1 MSPPISHSA
10 FALIFLVSLF
20 LVSGCGK
27 KPAESADV
35 IVLHTGR
42 LRGNV
47 YPAELQSIS
56 PLQHYQFL
64 AGYVKKV
71 REEAKANGAKVLL
84 VDLGDSLQGSFASY
98 ATDSGNMV
106 SFFNTLEYDAIALS
120 NLDNAVPPGTIS
132 KLKAVV
138 LNPFANADGEPAT
151 EGTKFGVKLSKDD
164 LGVIL
169 MANFY
174 GDVSRE
180 AYPDRFPAWFGTTP
194 SDVIPF
200 RDYPGLAENLGPK
213 AAGDLTLLTWM
224 KFESPTDPPSKFL
237 KTIQEAGVDATLAHR
252 IYGRNQKDVWSES
265 GFVDW
270 SPPVSLNILRNN
282 GGFAMARLDL
292 KKQGNTW
299 KVLKHEIL
307 PMTANT
313 ADADP
318 TILEEIGA
326 FAKTIEGADT
336 LIADLPSSFDQSRIL
351 QTYMNALAKIPD
363 TEAVLYSGQSI
374 RSDWSAGDLRASSV
388 FNSLPWTTGI
398 VQLTMTREQIVQ
410 AEKDIGLVG
419 MISPSAGAEGSLK
432 VTTSDFF
439 GRIIATRLGLDPD
452 RLLPTEEVSEFGYF
466 VSALKNT
473 PEILIA
479 PAAASLE
486 PSADA
491 PLTSAP

>member
-1 MSPPISHSA
+1 MALA
-10 FALIFLVSLF
+10 FLLLF
-20 LVSGCGK
+20 TFFTGCEK
-27 KPAESADV
+27 KPEESADV

-47 YPAELQSIS
+47 YPVALQSIS

-71 REEAKANGAKVLL
+71 REEAKASGARVLL

-98 ATDSGNMV
+98 ATGSGNMIAL
-106 SFFNTLEYDAIALS
+106 FNALEYDAIALS
-120 NLDNAVPPGTIS
+120 NLDNAVQPETVS
-132 KLKAVV
+132 KLNAVV

-151 EGTKFGVKLSKDD
+151 KGTQFGAKLDKEG
-164 LGVIL
+164 LGVL
-169 MANFY
+169 LLANFY
-174 GDVSRE
+174 GDTSSE
-180 AYPDRFPAWFGTTP
+180 AHPDRFPAWFGTTP

-200 RDYPGLAENLGPK
+200 RDYPGLARSLGPK
-213 AAGDLTLLTWM
+213 AAGDLALLTWM
-224 KFESPTDPPSKFL
+224 KFESPADPPSKFL
-237 KTIQEAGVDATLAHR
+237 KEIQGAGVDATLAHR

-282 GGFAMARLDL
+282 GGFALARLDL
-292 KKQGNTW
+292 KKDGDTW

-318 TILEEIGA
+318 SILEKIGA
-326 FAKTIEGADT
+326 FSKTIEGADT
-336 LIADLPSSFDQSRIL
+336 LIADLPSSFDQKRIL
-351 QTYMNALAKIPD
+351 QIYMKALAKIPE
-363 TEAVLYSGQSI
+363 TQAVLYSEQSI
-374 RSDWSAGDLRASSV
+374 RSDWSAGALRASRV

-398 VQLTMTREQIVQ
+398 VQLSMTREQIAK
-410 AEKDIGLVG
+410 AEKDIGLVV
-419 MISPSAGAEGSLK
+419 MFSSPAGQEGPLK
-432 VTTSDFF
+432 VTTSDYFA
-439 GRIIATRLGLDPD
+439 RVIASRLDLDPGS
-452 RLLPTEEVSEFGYF
+452 LLPTPELSEFGYF

-473 PEILIA
+473 PDILTA
-479 PAAASLE
+479 PDTANPE

-491 PLTSAP
+491 PSTSAP

>member
-1 MSPPISHSA
+1 M
-10 FALIFLVSLF
+10 
-20 LVSGCGK
+20 
-27 KPAESADV
+27 
-35 IVLHTGR
+35 
-42 LRGNV
+42 

-71 REEAKANGAKVLL
+71 REEAKASGAKVLL

-106 SFFNTLEYDAIALS
+106 TLFNALKYDAIALS
-120 NLDNAVPPGTIS
+120 NLDNAVQPETIA

-151 EGTKFGVKLSKDD
+151 QGTKFGAKLSKED

-174 GDVSRE
+174 GDTSSE
-180 AYPDRFPAWFGTTP
+180 AHPERFPAWFGTTP

-200 RDYPGLAENLGPK
+200 RDYPSLAKNLGPK
-213 AAGDLTLLTWM
+213 VAGDLALLTWM
-224 KFESPTDPPSKFL
+224 KFESPTDPPSRFL
-237 KTIQEAGVDATLAHR
+237 EEIQGAGVDVTLAHR

-270 SPPVSLNILRNN
+270 APPVSLNILRNN
-282 GGFAMARLDL
+282 GGFAVARLDL
-292 KKQGNTW
+292 KKEGDTW

-318 TILEEIGA
+318 SILKEIGA

-336 LIADLPSSFDQSRIL
+336 LIADLPSSFDQKRIL
-351 QTYMNALAKIPD
+351 QTYMNALEKIPD
-363 TEAVLYSGQSI
+363 TEAVLYSEQSI
-374 RSDWSAGDLRASSV
+374 RSDWSAGDLRASRV

-398 VQLTMTREQIVQ
+398 VQMSMTREQIAQ
-410 AEKDIGLVG
+410 AEKEIGMVAI
-419 MISPSAGAEGSLK
+419 ISSVAGAEGPLK
-432 VTTSDFF
+432 VTTSDYF
-439 GRIIATRLGLDPD
+439 GRIIASRLGMDSGT
-452 RLLPTEEVSEFGYF
+452 LLPTAEQSEFGYF

-473 PEILIA
+473 PEILNA
-479 PAAASLE
+479 PDAVNPE
-486 PSADA
+486 PPADA
-491 PLTSAP
+491 PVTSAP

>member
-1 MSPPISHSA
+1 M
-10 FALIFLVSLF
+10 
-20 LVSGCGK
+20 
-27 KPAESADV
+27 

-64 AGYVKKV
+64 ASYVKKV
-71 REEAKANGAKVLL
+71 RAEAKATGAKVLL

-106 SFFNTLEYDAIALS
+106 AFFNALDYDAIALS
-120 NLDNAVPPGTIS
+120 NLDNAVQPETL
-132 KLKAVV
+132 KQLKAAV
-138 LNPFANADGEPAT
+138 LNPFANSDGQPAT
-151 EGTKFGVKLSKDD
+151 EGTKFGTKLTKEG

-174 GDVSRE
+174 GDTSSE
-180 AYPDRFPAWFGTTP
+180 AHPDRFPAWFGTTP

-200 RDYPGLAENLGPK
+200 RDYSGLSKEIGPK
-213 AAGDLTLLTWM
+213 AAGDLALLTWM

-237 KTIQEAGVDATLAHR
+237 EEIKGVGIDATLAHR

-265 GFVDW
+265 GLVDW
-270 SPPVSLNILRNN
+270 SPPVSVNILRNN
-282 GGFAMARLDL
+282 GGFALARLDL
-292 KKQGNTW
+292 KKDGDAW

-313 ADADP
+313 ADADQS
-318 TILEEIGA
+318 ILEEIGA
-326 FAKTIEGADT
+326 FAKTIEQADT
-336 LIADLPSSFDQSRIL
+336 LIVNLPAAFDQDRIL
-351 QTYMNALAKIPD
+351 QTYMNALALIPG

-398 VQLTMTREQIVQ
+398 VQLTMTREQIAQ
-410 AEKDIGLVG
+410 AEKEIGLV
-419 MISPSAGAEGSLK
+419 STLTPQAGEEGPLK
-432 VTTSDFF
+432 VTTSDYF
-439 GRIIATRLGLDPD
+439 GRVIASRLGLESAS
-452 RLLPTEEVSEFGYF
+452 LVPTNESSEFGFF

-473 PEILIA
+473 PEILNA
-479 PAAASLE
+479 QVSAS
-486 PSADA
+486 PDPPADA